1 MTRRLTSSLSHRSS
15 SSDNPKRKLDEN
27 GVENLLLPKMKR
39 HEVSAES
46 SSGSES
52 TRLQIFVRMM
62 SGGKTTVIHA
72 DKNDTVEQ
80 LHHRIELKTKI
91 PAKEQRVI
99 YKGKQL
105 QLEHSL
111 SYYSIEQD
119 SSLHLLGRMQST
131 EHPVAWRTVDD
142 IMYAVSR
149 MLRGDWFV
157 SVNNINDILVT
168 FFDTMPKKATCE
180 YLEIFL
186 NSSVPAAL
194 VMLFASPLETNKSC
208 AKSSIKLF
216 FDSCIDLP
224 DHQQRCFLPVVL
236 EFFRLLRKVCPRNK
250 LYVSCRNT
258 LGSVLESV
266 YSSGESRSCLLSI
279 GDEIFP
285 CVRELAKLMVKQLVD
300 DDDDSG
306 PPSSCDVQKVSSFWL
321 PLRYSIQNQAETFT
335 LIAFPLQNN
344 VQGKLYHIFEKLLNA
359 MGKGMSRL
367 ESILARRGA
376 VSAKC
381 SHYLAILKIVS
392 SMSELYQGGKERVAR
407 LLSSRKASFG
417 ALVLKFAKRGDDDD
431 HQWIFE
437 YKEATTFESRRHLA
451 MLLFPDVEEEEE
463 DYEEMHEML
472 IDRSNLLAESF
483 EYITEASSE
492 ELHGRLF
499 MEFKNE
505 EATGPGVL
513 REWFYLLCQE
523 IFNPQ
528 NTLFTRSADDFRRFS
543 PNPAS
548 EVDPLHLDYFEFT
561 GRVIALALMH
571 KVQVGVLFDRV
582 FFLQLTGKK
591 IGLEDIKNTDRIM
604 YNSCKQILEM
614 DPECF
619 DSDAGL
625 GLTFVSET
633 EVLGKRETKEL
644 LKDGKSIA
652 VNSKNREQYVNLLI
666 KHRFATSVSE
676 QVNQFS
682 QGFSD
687 ILADTACFFER
698 LYVEDFDCMLGG
710 GDNLISIDDWKA
722 HTEYNGFKKTDRII
736 GWFWKI
742 LKKMTEGERRSVLFF
757 WTSTRFIPV
766 EGFRGLS
773 SKLYIYRLHEAK
785 DHLPTSHTCFYRLCL
800 PKYPKIGLME
810 KRLRLIAQDHVSSSF
825 GQW

>member
-80 LHHRIELKTKI
+80 LHHRMELKTKI

-99 YKGKQL
+99 YKGKQV

-142 IMYAVSR
+142 IMYAVFR

-194 VMLFASPLETNKSC
+194 VMLFASPLETNKSG

-216 FDSCIDLP
+216 FASCIDLP

-306 PPSSCDVQKVSSFWL
+306 PPSPCYVQKVSSFWQ

-335 LIAFPLQNN
+335 LIALPLQNN

-417 ALVLKFAKRGDDDD
+417 ALVLKFAKTGDDDD

-463 DYEEMHEML
+463 DYE
-472 IDRSNLLAESF
+472 
-483 EYITEASSE
+483 
-492 ELHGRLF
+492 
-499 MEFKNE
+499 
-505 EATGPGVL
+505 
-513 REWFYLLCQE
+513 
-523 IFNPQ
+523 
-528 NTLFTRSADDFRRFS
+528 
-543 PNPAS
+543 
-548 EVDPLHLDYFEFT
+548 
-561 GRVIALALMH
+561 
-571 KVQVGVLFDRV
+571 
-582 FFLQLTGKK
+582 
-591 IGLEDIKNTDRIM
+591 
-604 YNSCKQILEM
+604 
-614 DPECF
+614 
-619 DSDAGL
+619 
-625 GLTFVSET
+625 
-633 EVLGKRETKEL
+633 
-644 LKDGKSIA
+644 
-652 VNSKNREQYVNLLI
+652 
-666 KHRFATSVSE
+666 
-676 QVNQFS
+676 
-682 QGFSD
+682 
-687 ILADTACFFER
+687 
-698 LYVEDFDCMLGG
+698 
-710 GDNLISIDDWKA
+710 
-722 HTEYNGFKKTDRII
+722 
-736 GWFWKI
+736 
-742 LKKMTEGERRSVLFF
+742 
-757 WTSTRFIPV
+757 
-766 EGFRGLS
+766 
-773 SKLYIYRLHEAK
+773 
-785 DHLPTSHTCFYRLCL
+785 
-800 PKYPKIGLME
+800 
-810 KRLRLIAQDHVSSSF
+810 
-825 GQW
+825 

>member
-1 MTRRLTSSLSHRSS
+1 
-15 SSDNPKRKLDEN
+15 
-27 GVENLLLPKMKR
+27 
-39 HEVSAES
+39 
-46 SSGSES
+46 
-52 TRLQIFVRMM
+52 
-62 SGGKTTVIHA
+62 
-72 DKNDTVEQ
+72 
-80 LHHRIELKTKI
+80 
-91 PAKEQRVI
+91 
-99 YKGKQL
+99 
-105 QLEHSL
+105 
-111 SYYSIEQD
+111 
-119 SSLHLLGRMQST
+119 
-131 EHPVAWRTVDD
+131 
-142 IMYAVSR
+142 
-149 MLRGDWFV
+149 
-157 SVNNINDILVT
+157 
-168 FFDTMPKKATCE
+168 
-180 YLEIFL
+180 
-186 NSSVPAAL
+186 
-194 VMLFASPLETNKSC
+194 MLFASPLETNKSC

-266 YSSGESRSCLLSI
+266 YSSGDSRSCLLSI

-285 CVRELAKLMVKQLVD
+285 CVRELAKLMVKHFVDD

-306 PPSSCDVQKVSSFWL
+306 PPS
-321 PLRYSIQNQAETFT
+321 
-335 LIAFPLQNN
+335 
-344 VQGKLYHIFEKLLNA
+344 
-359 MGKGMSRL
+359 
-367 ESILARRGA
+367 
-376 VSAKC
+376 
-381 SHYLAILKIVS
+381 
-392 SMSELYQGGKERVAR
+392 
-407 LLSSRKASFG
+407 LSSRKASLG
-417 ALVLKFAKRGDDDD
+417 ALVLKFSKRGDDDD

-492 ELHGRLF
+492 ELHGGLF
-499 MEFKNE
+499 IEFKNE
-505 EATGPGVL
+505 EDTGPGVL

-604 YNSCKQILEM
+604 YDSCKQILEM

-652 VNSKNREQYVNLLI
+652 VTGNN
-666 KHRFATSVSE
+666 TS
-676 QVNQFS
+676 
-682 QGFSD
+682 
-687 ILADTACFFER
+687 
-698 LYVEDFDCMLGG
+698 
-710 GDNLISIDDWKA
+710 
-722 HTEYNGFKKTDRII
+722 
-736 GWFWKI
+736 
-742 LKKMTEGERRSVLFF
+742 
-757 WTSTRFIPV
+757 
-766 EGFRGLS
+766 
-773 SKLYIYRLHEAK
+773 IY
-785 DHLPTSHTCFYRLCL
+785 
-800 PKYPKIGLME
+800 
-810 KRLRLIAQDHVSSSF
+810 
-825 GQW
+825 

>member
-80 LHHRIELKTKI
+80 LHHRMELKTKI

-99 YKGKQL
+99 YKGKQ
-105 QLEHSL
+105 
-111 SYYSIEQD
+111 QD

-142 IMYAVSR
+142 IMYAVFR

-194 VMLFASPLETNKSC
+194 VMLFASPLETNKSG

-216 FDSCIDLP
+216 FASCIDLP

-266 YSSGESRSCLLSI
+266 YSSGESRSCFLSI

-306 PPSSCDVQKVSSFWL
+306 PPSPCYVQKVSSFWQ

-335 LIAFPLQNN
+335 LIALPLQNN

-407 LLSSRKASFG
+407 LLIQGS
-417 ALVLKFAKRGDDDD
+417 
-431 HQWIFE
+431 
-437 YKEATTFESRRHLA
+437 Y
-451 MLLFPDVEEEEE
+451 
-463 DYEEMHEML
+463 
-472 IDRSNLLAESF
+472 NL
-483 EYITEASSE
+483 
-492 ELHGRLF
+492 
-499 MEFKNE
+499 
-505 EATGPGVL
+505 
-513 REWFYLLCQE
+513 
-523 IFNPQ
+523 
-528 NTLFTRSADDFRRFS
+528 
-543 PNPAS
+543 
-548 EVDPLHLDYFEFT
+548 
-561 GRVIALALMH
+561 
-571 KVQVGVLFDRV
+571 
-582 FFLQLTGKK
+582 
-591 IGLEDIKNTDRIM
+591 
-604 YNSCKQILEM
+604 
-614 DPECF
+614 
-619 DSDAGL
+619 
-625 GLTFVSET
+625 
-633 EVLGKRETKEL
+633 
-644 LKDGKSIA
+644 
-652 VNSKNREQYVNLLI
+652 
-666 KHRFATSVSE
+666 
-676 QVNQFS
+676 
-682 QGFSD
+682 
-687 ILADTACFFER
+687 
-698 LYVEDFDCMLGG
+698 
-710 GDNLISIDDWKA
+710 
-722 HTEYNGFKKTDRII
+722 
-736 GWFWKI
+736 
-742 LKKMTEGERRSVLFF
+742 
-757 WTSTRFIPV
+757 
-766 EGFRGLS
+766 
-773 SKLYIYRLHEAK
+773 
-785 DHLPTSHTCFYRLCL
+785 
-800 PKYPKIGLME
+800 
-810 KRLRLIAQDHVSSSF
+810 
-825 GQW
+825 

>member
-1 MTRRLTSSLSHRSS
+1 MTRRLTSSSPSHISS
-15 SSDNPKRKLDEN
+15 SSDSDKRKLDGN
-27 GVENLLLPKMKR
+27 GVDDLLHNTKSR
-39 HEVSAES
+39 EVSAES
-46 SSGSES
+46 SNRSES
-52 TRLQIFVRMM
+52 TRLQVLVKMM
-62 SGGKTTVIHA
+62 SGGKTIVIQA

-91 PAKEQRVI
+91 SAKNYCLI
-99 YKGKQL
+99 YQGKQL

-111 SYYSIEQD
+111 SDYSIEQD
-119 SSLHLLGRMQST
+119 SSLHLLARILST
-131 EHPVAWRTVDD
+131 KHPLAWQLVDSV
-142 IMYAVSR
+142 MYAVSG
-149 MLRGDWFV
+149 MLRGDGYA
-157 SVNNINDILVT
+157 SVNRINEILVA
-168 FFDTMPKKATCE
+168 FFDRMPKTVKGE

-194 VMLFASPLETNKSC
+194 VMLYDSPLDINKSC
-208 AKSSIKLF
+208 AESSITLF
-216 FDSCIDLP
+216 FDSFIHLP
-224 DHQQRCFLPVVL
+224 DDRQRCCLPVLL
-236 EFFRLLRKVCPRNK
+236 EFFRLLRKVYPRNK

-258 LGSVLESV
+258 LGSVLELV
-266 YSSGESRSCLLSI
+266 YSSGGESRSI

-285 CVRELAKLMVKQLVD
+285 CLREIVKLMVKQLVD
-300 DDDDSG
+300 DDDNSG
-306 PPSSCDVQKVSSFWL
+306 PSSCDVQKVSSFWQ

-335 LIAFPLQNN
+335 PIALPPQNN
-344 VQGKLYHIFEKLLNA
+344 VLRKLYRVFGKLLNA
-359 MGKGMSRL
+359 MGKCMLRL
-367 ESILARRGA
+367 ESLSDRRGA
-376 VSAKC
+376 VTAANC
-381 SHYLAILKIVS
+381 SQYLAILKIVS
-392 SMSELYQGGKERVAR
+392 SMSELYQGGKERVAT

-417 ALVLKFAKRGDDDD
+417 ALVLKFVKRGDDDD
-431 HQWIFE
+431 HQWIFK

-451 MLLFPDVEEEEE
+451 MLLFPDVEEEE
-463 DYEEMHEML
+463 DYEEIHEML

-483 EYITEASSE
+483 EYITEASAE
-492 ELHGRLF
+492 ELRGGLF

-523 IFNPQ
+523 IFNPR
-528 NTLFTRSADDFRRFS
+528 NTLFTRSADDVRRFS

-548 EVDPLHLDYFEFT
+548 KVDPLHPDYFEFT
-561 GRVIALALMH
+561 GRVIALALLH

-591 IGLEDIKNTDRIM
+591 IGLEDIKDTDRIM

-614 DPECF
+614 DPVCF
-619 DSDAGL
+619 DSAAGL

-644 LKDGKSIA
+644 IKDGKSIA
-652 VNSKNREQYVNLLI
+652 INSKNREQYVNLLI
-666 KHRFATSVSE
+666 NHRFATSVSE

-687 ILADTACFFER
+687 ILADTTCFFKR

-710 GDNLISIDDWKA
+710 GDNMISIDDWKA
-722 HTEYNGFKKTDRII
+722 HTEYNGFKKTDRQIR
-736 GWFWKI
+736 WFWKI
-742 LKKMTEGERRSVLFF
+742 LKKMTEEERRSVLFF

-773 SKLYIYRLHEAK
+773 SKLYIYKLHEGK

-825 GQW
+825 GQG